1 VVSNKHIIEEIVRLV
16 GYLPELY
23 EDARSEK
30 YEILWSEMHV
40 ALVCSKLTVWR
51 MLVRTYLDVLCHFMK
66 NYIYGV
72 ATCCAVPWE
81 LFILW

>member
-1 VVSNKHIIEEIVRLV
+1 
-16 GYLPELY
+16 
-23 EDARSEK
+23 
-30 YEILWSEMHV
+30 MHV